1 MVRRPPRSTRTD
13 TLFPYTTLFRSFP
26 LPLVEPRVRGLQQ
39 RRDVAY
45 ADACGLLALA
55 GGEQQAL
62 ELPRGIDRPPV
73 IRAERRLAR
82 GEQFAVGGDRQ
93 RRVGDRLGIPGEELH
108 RGQTDRACWRDRGRE
123 KV

>member
-1 MVRRPPRSTRTD
+1 MLRRPPGSPRTATR
-13 TLFPYTTLFRSFP
+13 FPYTTLFRSLQAGRVVPRIPLSASGRGSVTAAGRSCLCLRRLGSFRFADIGREFP

-62 ELPRGIDRPPV
+62 ELPRDRKST
-73 IRAERRLAR
+73 RLNSS
-82 GEQFAVGGDRQ
+82 
-93 RRVGDRLGIPGEELH
+93 
-108 RGQTDRACWRDRGRE
+108 T
-123 KV
+123 